1 MGALR
6 RELIYLSYY
15 FMVQLE
21 QILPYWILGMLL
33 GSAVSV
39 FLKNHIHNAFRS
51 MQGKKLGVFGIVCA
65 SALGIASPLCMYGT
79 IPIAA
84 SFSRS
89 GIKDDWLAAFMMS
102 SILLNPQLILY
113 SMALGRTAL
122 VIRIASSFLC
132 GTAAGLL
139 IRAFYHQKGFFNFS
153 GFSAPQS
160 RDTDPNLLL
169 RFLKNLGRNI
179 KATGGWFLIGVVL

>member
-6 RELIYLSYY
+6 RELVYLSYY

-21 QILPYWILGMLL
+21 QIFPYWILGMLL

-39 FLKNHIHNAFRS
+39 FMKDHIHSAFRS
-51 MQGKKLGVFGIVCA
+51 MQGKRLGVVGIICA

-89 GIKDDWLAAFMMS
+89 GIHD
-102 SILLNPQLILY
+102 
-113 SMALGRTAL
+113 G
-122 VIRIASSFLC
+122 FLFRC
-132 GTAAGLL
+132 AE
-139 IRAFYHQKGFFNFS
+139 
-153 GFSAPQS
+153 
-160 RDTDPNLLL
+160 D
-169 RFLKNLGRNI
+169 
-179 KATGGWFLIGVVL
+179 

>member
-6 RELIYLSYY
+6 RELVYLSYY

-21 QILPYWILGMLL
+21 QIFPYWILGMLL

-39 FLKNHIHNAFRS
+39 FMKDHIHSAFRS
-51 MQGKKLGVFGIVCA
+51 MQGKRLGVVGIICA

-102 SILLNPQLILY
+102 SVLLNPQLIIY
-113 SMALGRTAL
+113 SAALGNTAL
-122 VIRIASSFLC
+122 VVRILSCFLC
-132 GTAAGLL
+132 GIAAGLL
-139 IRAFYHQKGFFNFS
+139 MS
-153 GFSAPQS
+153 
-160 RDTDPNLLL
+160 
-169 RFLKNLGRNI
+169 
-179 KATGGWFLIGVVL
+179 VL